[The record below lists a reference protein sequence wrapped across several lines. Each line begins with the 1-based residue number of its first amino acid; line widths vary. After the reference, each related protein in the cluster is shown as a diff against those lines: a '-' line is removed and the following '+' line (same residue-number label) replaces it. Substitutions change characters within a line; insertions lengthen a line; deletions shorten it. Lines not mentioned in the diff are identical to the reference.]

1 MKTTT
6 IAILAAMGVA
16 LLASPVVAQTWQRTS
31 PPLPEEN
38 VFWGLENTPPQGHT
52 YGSIV
57 RPRAGSFPRGA
68 VVAPGTADAS
78 APRIIDCVHV
88 TFPQC
93 GGGN

>member
-1 MKTTT
+1 MKTRT

-31 PPLPEEN
+31 PPEEN
-38 VFWGLENTPPQGHT
+38 IFWGLENTPLQGQT

-57 RPRAGSFPRGA
+57 RPRAGSLPRGA
-68 VVAPGTADAS
+68 VVGPGTADAS
-78 APRIIDCVHV
+78 APRVIDCVHV
-88 TFPQC
+88 AFPQC